1 MAREEV
7 GKQRIHIDL
16 VGSTN
21 MGTTMVK
28 GFGKKQSSKG
38 KSKTKMTK
46 SQDKKVARNKVVKN
60 LSRDKGPVQ
69 GDKKPII
76 PPKNPLPPKKKP

>member
-28 GFGKKQSSKG
+28 GFGKKDISKG
-38 KSKTKMTK
+38 KSKTKMSK
-46 SQDKKVARNKVVKN
+46 VQDKKVARNKVVKN
-60 LSRDKGPVQ
+60 LSKDKEAAKGKN
-69 GDKKPII
+69 G
-76 PPKNPLPPKKKP
+76 KNPLPPKKKP